1 MNYFTVMDWI
11 LCGVGV
17 VLIIALIF
25 LIKGILS
32 LRCVVAPNEV
42 HIVRQGKKTLS
53 YGSDVN
59 DQSNTSSGNSYYKWP
74 AWLPFLGVSVNILPL
89 SVFDIRL
96 DNYPGYDKNR
106 LPFALD
112 IQAFFRICD
121 YKLAASRISD
131 FAELKSQLTSIL
143 QGSSRSLLANEV
155 LSDIMGERNKYGEMF
170 TQAIAESL
178 KSWGVESV
186 KNIEFMD
193 IRDAKGE
200 CVIDNI
206 MKKKKSEI
214 EKDSR
219 IAVAENNK
227 AAKEVE
233 IAAQQ
238 SIDLRQQESEESVGK
253 RKAEVSAG
261 IGIAQEVS
269 KQQVKDAAKTT
280 MEKEMAV
287 REVEKVRNAEIEEN
301 AKLKAAEIQKK
312 AKVVEAETE
321 QQKIQIAATAQKTKL
336 VTESEGKKTAAENEA
351 LAIKAVGE
359 ANAEA
364 ENKRQMA
371 SVNAQIVQAKE
382 IGTNAGYQEYLV
394 KTQYIEA
401 YKNIGIEQA
410 KNLGNADIKIIAGA
424 GDVQKGVAKASD
436 ALSPNGGFALGGML
450 EALAS
455 TDEGKKLL
463 EGLLSKVKPKA
474 EPED

>member
-1 MNYFTVMDWI
+1 
-11 LCGVGV
+11 
-17 VLIIALIF
+17 
-25 LIKGILS
+25 
-32 LRCVVAPNEV
+32 
-42 HIVRQGKKTLS
+42 
-53 YGSDVN
+53 
-59 DQSNTSSGNSYYKWP
+59 
-74 AWLPFLGVSVNILPL
+74 
-89 SVFDIRL
+89 
-96 DNYPGYDKNR
+96 
-106 LPFALD
+106 
-112 IQAFFRICD
+112 
-121 YKLAASRISD
+121 
-131 FAELKSQLTSIL
+131 
-143 QGSSRSLLANEV
+143 
-155 LSDIMGERNKYGEMF
+155 MF

-200 CVIDNI
+200 CVIENI

-227 AAKEVE
+227 AAEEVE

-253 RKAEVSAG
+253 RKAEVSANV
-261 IGIAQEVS
+261 GIAQEVS

-280 MEKEMAV
+280 KEKEMAV
-287 REVEKVRNAEIEEN
+287 LEVEKVRNAEIEEN

-312 AKVVEAETE
+312 AKVVEAETS
-321 QQKIQIAATAQKTKL
+321 QQQIQIAAEAQKTKL

-351 LAIKAVGE
+351 LAIKVVGE

-371 SVNAQIVQAKE
+371 SVNAQIEQAKE

-401 YKNIGIEQA
+401 YKNIGMEQA

-424 GDVQKGVAKASD
+424 GDVQKGVSKASD
-436 ALSPNGGFALGGML
+436 ILSPNCGFAFGGML

-463 EGLLSKVKPKA
+463 EGLMSKVKSETKK
-474 EPED
+474 D